1 MTPMFGWL
9 LKMNDE
15 HRKQKRA
22 GDARPW
28 YQCAAGTMWTF
39 LAGIVFVSR
48 AVQLIERF
56 HRTPILSAY
65 WVA

>member
-9 LKMNDE
+9 LKMDGE

-28 YQCAAGTMWTF
+28 YQAGTTAF

-48 AVQLIERF
+48 AVQFIERF
-56 HRTPILSAY
+56 HSTSFQSAN